1 MNDLI
6 QMEMTLEE
14 ARETDRL
21 LKRHIN
27 TTRYLLLDM
36 RDRKGW
42 KALGYESFKDYGE
55 KSLGYEKAYL
65 TRLADAGEISLQLGY
80 DPELPIG
87 NSPPE
92 SQLRPL
98 KAVPEDERKAIWE
111 EATRKA
117 EEEHA
122 RLTAQRVEDAV
133 AEWKQRQQE
142 SQAESNERRKQI
154 RELETR
160 LDEEKFRVGSLQLRL
175 EHAEK
180 EINERAAI
188 PVPEPEKVEVPP
200 SDYDALKQTE
210 RDLRIEL
217 GELRQRQR
225 DLVQQQVVAKLAE
238 RQKEI
243 DDLESKAR
251 TAQHHL
257 DALKRQID
265 GYSSQERELEVHLEE
280 NERARVALARL
291 AANMAGWEGM
301 VKPEAERLKWAA
313 LADMMEQGAA
323 AIRHFVGDAKLALT
337 VISGGA
343 A

>member
-1 MNDLI
+1 VNDLI

-21 LKRHIN
+21 IKRHIN

-238 RQKEI
+238 RQQEI
-243 DDLESKAR
+243 DNLE
-251 TAQHHL
+251 
-257 DALKRQID
+257 
-265 GYSSQERELEVHLEE
+265 Y
-280 NERARVALARL
+280 RAA
-291 AANMAGWEGM
+291 
-301 VKPEAERLKWAA
+301 
-313 LADMMEQGAA
+313 
-323 AIRHFVGDAKLALT
+323 
-337 VISGGA
+337 
-343 A
+343 